1 VIVSGRVQ
9 GVGYRF
15 STASEARRRNIAGW
29 VRNLS
34 DGRVEA
40 VFEGDLPSVVQ
51 MLEWCQHG
59 PVGAVVEDIKAG
71 YSLPEGLQSFEVR
84 Y

>member
-9 GVGYRF
+9 AVGFRWACREQARRLGVGG
-15 STASEARRRNIAGW
+15 S

-40 VFEGDLPSVVQ
+40 VFEGSETAVDAMVTWCRTGPSWADVTS
-51 MLEWCQHG
+51 
-59 PVGAVVEDIKAG
+59 VEVSDEAPIG
-71 YSLPEGLQSFEVR
+71 ERRFVISD
-84 Y
+84 